1 MIVSI
6 MRQLFVL
13 IPAAYILA
21 KLGGLH
27 VVWWS
32 FPIAEVI
39 SLMVS
44 PSSWYGSTGRS
55 FQGSR
60 GKTLVELCSDSSSDS
75 EKRRFSRVDSDP
87 RKSSFYFNFIL
98 HKSLYGFV
106 LASPIS
112 AASPANGANWFCIT
126 ANASRI
132 SAWFSLFP
140 VLYAGTRKMAG
151 ICSEPGHPPGILILR
166 NRL

>member
-39 SLMVS
+39 S
-44 PSSWYGSTGRS
+44 
-55 FQGSR
+55 R

-75 EKRRFSRVDSDP
+75 EKEDFHVSIQIRE
-87 RKSSFYFNFIL
+87 NLLFIL
-98 HKSLYGFV
+98 TLSYINPCMDSSSQAQSQPLHL
-106 LASPIS
+106 
-112 AASPANGANWFCIT
+112 
-126 ANASRI
+126 
-132 SAWFSLFP
+132 
-140 VLYAGTRKMAG
+140 
-151 ICSEPGHPPGILILR
+151 
-166 NRL
+166 